1 MAITTYIEDIFLDF
15 AHAVDMRNI
24 AVQPQ
29 DIPAITSFQN
39 SILDSRAFTKAQSA
53 FVLRIL
59 QKYKVGAKMWG
70 INYGDALDNPVW
82 KNPFRVLDNSRRV
95 SVDSNLENLTILL
108 KFPYALKE
116 PFEKEFPGAKSVW
129 DADALVR
136 KIKFDDINVITL
148 NDFCIKHGFAID
160 EIFTNLC
167 NSVEEIWNQEEDIVP
182 YATIEDNNVKLVNAC
197 NDAQEYFDQHKTLV
211 LEQDMFLAKS
221 MSFFVK
227 TEKKEL
233 TVMEKITTT
242 ADNYFY
248 TSNMDKV
255 FEMINKLPD
264 PQNVAVLVDR
274 TSDKFDFIKH
284 FVSSAEKANF
294 PKKDIRVCFRLTNE
308 EDKIVNFNQWI
319 KDNELNGPVNTGKIF
334 IFSHKPA
341 KWLFTGGQEVKII
354 ITNSLFTNT
363 NVGTNDW
370 MSSHPC
376 VIYVGGTK
384 PALRGL
390 STKER
395 KIVNL

>member
-1 MAITTYIEDIFLDF
+1 MANTNYIEDIFLNF

-24 AVQPQ
+24 SVQPQ

-39 SILDSRAFTKAQSA
+39 TIIDQRAFTRAQSA

-59 QKYKVGAKMWG
+59 QKYKLGAKMWG
-70 INYGDALDNPVW
+70 LDYTNDLDAPVW
-82 KNPFRVLDNSRRV
+82 KIPFRVLDNSRKV
-95 SVDSNLENLTILL
+95 SLDENMENITILL
-108 KFPYALKE
+108 KFPYVLKE
-116 PFEKEFPGAKSVW
+116 AFEKEFPGVKSIW

-136 KIKFDDINVITL
+136 KIRLDDINVIAL
-148 NDFCIKHGFAID
+148 NDFCVRNGFAID

-167 NSVEEIWNQEEDIVP
+167 NSIEEIWNQEEEFVP
-182 YATIEDNNVKLVNAC
+182 YSVIENNQLKLVNAC
-197 NDAQEYFDQHKTLV
+197 SDAQDYFNQHKTDV
-211 LEQDMFLAKS
+211 LEQDMFLAKR
-221 MSFFVK
+221 MSFFVR
-227 TEKKEL
+227 TDKKEL
-233 TVMEKITTT
+233 TLMEKITTT

-248 TSNMDKV
+248 TADMDLV
-255 FEMINKLPD
+255 FEMIKKLPD
-264 PQNVAVLVDR
+264 PKNVAVLVDR
-274 TSDKFDFIKH
+274 TSDKFDFIKT
-284 FVSSAEKANF
+284 FVSAAENANF
-294 PKKDIRVCFRLTNE
+294 PKNDIRVCFRLTAD
-308 EDKIVNFNQWI
+308 EDKSTNFNQWI
-319 KDNELNGPVNTGKIF
+319 KDNELNGPVNTGKVF

-341 KWLFTGGQEVKII
+341 KWLFTGGHEVKII

-376 VIYVGGTK
+376 VVYVGASK

>member
-1 MAITTYIEDIFLDF
+1 MANITYIEDIFLNF

-39 SILDSRAFTKAQSA
+39 TIIENRSFTRAQSS

-59 QKYKVGAKMWG
+59 QKYSTGAKMWG
-70 INYGDALDNPVW
+70 IDYSDELVAPQW
-82 KNPFRVLDNSRRV
+82 KTPFRVLDNSRKV
-95 SVDSNLENLTILL
+95 SIDDDMENITILM
-108 KFPYALKE
+108 KFPYALKD
-116 PFEKEFPGAKSVW
+116 PFEKSFPGVKSQW

-136 KIKFDDINVITL
+136 KIKLSDINIIALQEFCNKHNFIVDDI
-148 NDFCIKHGFAID
+148 
-160 EIFTNLC
+160 FTHVC
-167 NSVEEIWNQEEDIVP
+167 NNIEEIWNQEDDFVP
-182 YATIEDNNVKLVNAC
+182 YAINVNNEIKLVNAC
-197 NDAQEYFDQHKTLV
+197 LDAQEYFNQYKTSV

-221 MSFFVK
+221 MSFFLK

-233 TVMEKITTT
+233 SLMEKITTT

-248 TSNMDKV
+248 TADVDNAFKLIKM
-255 FEMINKLPD
+255 LPD
-264 PQNVAVLVDR
+264 PQNIAVIVDR
-274 TSDKFDFIKH
+274 TSDKFDFIKK
-284 FVSSAEKANF
+284 FVAAAETANF
-294 PKKDIRVCFRLTNE
+294 PKNDIRVCFRLTAE
-308 EDKIVNFNQWI
+308 EDKDVHFNQWI
-319 KDNELNGPVNTGKIF
+319 KDNELNVPINNGKVF

-341 KWLFTGGQEVKII
+341 KWLFTNKQEVKII

-376 VIYVGGTK
+376 VLYIGTTK

-390 STKER
+390 STKEK